1 MSKETS
7 RGAATDT
14 HRGPSGIIPARL
26 PAWREMVD
34 ELHAVCNAV
43 EAGVPLERVATV
55 RTFRI
60 AATARTP
67 SPDEIRAIRDS
78 LGLSQAG
85 FADFL
90 GTGLTTVRSWELG
103 QREPSSLARRLL
115 GAIRDDPAYWHARLA
130 RMTRAEGPPPARRGG

>member
-1 MSKETS
+1 MSKETVRRPRHAS
-7 RGAATDT
+7 RAKRNHPGAD
-14 HRGPSGIIPARL
+14 L
-26 PAWREMVD
+26 PRVREMVD

-43 EAGVPLERVATV
+43 EAGARWSGSQPSAPSGSPPG
-55 RTFRI
+55 
-60 AATARTP
+60 ARTP

-115 GAIRDDPAYWHARLA
+115 GAIRDDPAYWR
-130 RMTRAEGPPPARRGG
+130 TPCRG

>member
-1 MSKETS
+1 
-7 RGAATDT
+7 
-14 HRGPSGIIPARL
+14 
-26 PAWREMVD
+26 MVD

-115 GAIRDDPAYWHARLA
+115 GAIRDDPAYCARALA